1 MKVAYALWACLTIAI
16 VTSGHETAV
25 ETLDP
30 EEVAVP
36 VFKPA
41 RAHMHQEQPC
51 CQMSPVPDTCSC
63 YVANTPISNM
73 KVEIPEDVIAEEAAK
88 KKAADEK
95 ALSQTEGTAIGHVDP
110 QLALKAKMDKFQ
122 AAVNVATPFLPEGDM
137 GARVERKASAFQKI
151 DSQYRSIGSRSQQ
164 SNKKLVQLEKD
175 KAIQEYQYKLIQ
187 DTMPELKKSIRFA
200 RSQGRER
207 LIQKND
213 LQRKVSELK
222 RTVSR
227 DKVTISEDSSA
238 VEKGKTEFKGSVRS
252 LKRAVK
258 RSNSNDEVKEAVE
271 RAKKAKAAD
280 AKLSTAAHKA
290 GDKLL
295 AAGMKVK
302 KAKLDKAKTKLKVK
316 NEENKLE
323 ATEQKV
329 NKAEKKAAKAGKQVK
344 LEKKDVAADKKKA
357 SASKAIAKAD
367 KDRVK
372 AGKKELKAMAKGE
385 AKKAKKAVKDK
396 KKLKKAQN
404 GVSTF
409 KSTVKALNDKE
420 KSTAAKGKK
429 SEKLANRDNVKV
441 KAELRTIRK
450 LRNREGNTQ
459 KDLGIQNAALKT
471 ELVKTSGDHK
481 KDVSLKG
488 KLKRLVAGETTRK
501 ETFQLLLNAEK
512 ELTVIPS
519 KVKEVSDKLAAPIRH
534 KCSKIETAAR
544 TLRSK
549 VKAMTKVNNDDK
561 SKFKT
566 AREGMSTPSADDRTA
581 VLARGGCTVT
591 GVDNEYVI
599 EAFKSAISA
608 LQTTSN
614 KYQMQIQA
622 TAQKV
627 IALEQQ
633 AAAAGKNATKEE
645 IKLVDAKLG
654 GAVEQ
659 AVKEEVATSTDQS
672 KKVPGA
678 KAAPKSAK
686 KALDAAAAKEKRI
699 ASEKETAQVA
709 QKKEIAKDKKKT
721 EAAKEKVNAK
731 LEQIK
736 KMDSAGV
743 GQAQNNGQGKANRTA
758 ISNNTTKQTWNGN
771 KADHPDAQPGKAL
784 DEKFKV
790 MLKGY
795 VKNKVA
801 LCRLNLRPSMPG
813 AGGTIEQKVK
823 KHLNCH
829 REARVKGEIKRRAM
843 RVSLGA
849 RVDAMSAC
857 VKKAFSGFSTEAT
870 RLGSKITSTE
880 IKLGGLKASM
890 KVEEVKLAGC
900 EKEVGEASKEGVGSG
915 DVIITLKAKIEK
927 LKNSA
932 STDNDQFLTAQKK
945 ETDKEVAVKS
955 SMRMHSAKLNVMST
969 RLFKGHRKQ
978 ATNQMSL
985 SKDEKKVAG
994 MLKVSKKL
1002 LKESTKQKYVKMK
1015 IKQVTGTTNTMVS
1028 KGELNIDKMA
1038 LKAKLDVRKVRVRKQ
1053 KMKDEK
1059 NQVDKLVAKAKK
1071 AEAKQKAD
1079 KKKVAAAKKKEEE
1092 AAKLQKKKKGAVEK
1106 ARKKVMGDKKKIAK
1120 MEAKKKEDAEKIDNN
1135 RSKRAKESSKVGPLR
1150 EKAKLAE
1157 QKANQLEQNVD
1168 KTMKRAKDQEQ
1179 VPGKTRKVSD
1189 LSRKEK
1195 VRGIAYRTATGRN
1208 KKDMDNLK
1216 FAESKLKKKAKQ
1228 VRNMNSL
1235 INSYSFRRSRMQK
1248 KSAKLQESLRTIGV
1262 DKVTYKVAKAKQES
1276 IKNAIQLSREKLGT
1290 EIKHDKDELADQ
1302 VRAFGH
1308 SHDESKAEAARAE
1321 RMSSRLLIETEH
1333 DHNKLAA
1340 HKDLL
1345 VGELSAETDLRKHAV
1360 DANANET
1367 TIEKAMKDEN
1377 SKALDA
1383 TVASSTLADSEA
1395 STKTKIQELR
1405 KQMQPAW
1412 TAQQLAKQADGQV
1425 TAANVAKTDAQE
1437 ALTTATKD
1445 LKHKAADRAFAE
1457 KIGVEH
1463 LTGHVQG
1470 ALLEAA
1476 RASHS
1481 EATKA
1486 LAKAEKGFKKA
1497 SGNQKAAAAASAA
1510 AHKKASPLTQE
1521 SAASAKELADATASL
1536 IATTSKLRES
1546 KVDAIL
1552 KRHLARQEVLKLK
1565 DAKEFAY
1572 EIHKNATKAES
1583 IVNDQQAEIK
1593 QLQTKNLL
1601 DHESLRKESSK
1612 ASEALAGATEYGAR
1626 EVSGKDAIMHV
1637 AKLNLPTMEEAA
1649 GLPDFKANLT
1659 AAAKAAVEKAS
1670 QEAAVATQ
1678 NAEDAHGA
1686 LDSAVQSQT
1695 AAHTIARL
1703 KQKVEQL
1710 TKEKPKGTA
1719 DIKAKRSQMRQLR
1732 RDQNNKKKEAR
1743 KAKSTSKKLAKKS
1756 EKEYAKTQNE
1766 ISQLSGKIAKA
1777 KGNYEAA
1784 QKEED
1789 AANKQAEENENNVA
1803 KKATATIQA
1812 QEKLEDVTKASDQ
1825 LSKVKDS
1832 DVDVPHMRL

>member
-1 MKVAYALWACLTIAI
+1 
-16 VTSGHETAV
+16 
-25 ETLDP
+25 
-30 EEVAVP
+30 
-36 VFKPA
+36 
-41 RAHMHQEQPC
+41 
-51 CQMSPVPDTCSC
+51 
-63 YVANTPISNM
+63 
-73 KVEIPEDVIAEEAAK
+73 
-88 KKAADEK
+88 
-95 ALSQTEGTAIGHVDP
+95 
-110 QLALKAKMDKFQ
+110 
-122 AAVNVATPFLPEGDM
+122 
-137 GARVERKASAFQKI
+137 
-151 DSQYRSIGSRSQQ
+151 
-164 SNKKLVQLEKD
+164 
-175 KAIQEYQYKLIQ
+175 
-187 DTMPELKKSIRFA
+187 
-200 RSQGRER
+200 
-207 LIQKND
+207 
-213 LQRKVSELK
+213 
-222 RTVSR
+222 
-227 DKVTISEDSSA
+227 
-238 VEKGKTEFKGSVRS
+238 
-252 LKRAVK
+252 
-258 RSNSNDEVKEAVE
+258 
-271 RAKKAKAAD
+271 
-280 AKLSTAAHKA
+280 
-290 GDKLL
+290 
-295 AAGMKVK
+295 
-302 KAKLDKAKTKLKVK
+302 
-316 NEENKLE
+316 
-323 ATEQKV
+323 
-329 NKAEKKAAKAGKQVK
+329 
-344 LEKKDVAADKKKA
+344 
-357 SASKAIAKAD
+357 
-367 KDRVK
+367 
-372 AGKKELKAMAKGE
+372 
-385 AKKAKKAVKDK
+385 
-396 KKLKKAQN
+396 
-404 GVSTF
+404 
-409 KSTVKALNDKE
+409 
-420 KSTAAKGKK
+420 
-429 SEKLANRDNVKV
+429 
-441 KAELRTIRK
+441 
-450 LRNREGNTQ
+450 
-459 KDLGIQNAALKT
+459 
-471 ELVKTSGDHK
+471 
-481 KDVSLKG
+481 
-488 KLKRLVAGETTRK
+488 
-501 ETFQLLLNAEK
+501 
-512 ELTVIPS
+512 
-519 KVKEVSDKLAAPIRH
+519 
-534 KCSKIETAAR
+534 
-544 TLRSK
+544 
-549 VKAMTKVNNDDK
+549 
-561 SKFKT
+561 
-566 AREGMSTPSADDRTA
+566 
-581 VLARGGCTVT
+581 
-591 GVDNEYVI
+591 
-599 EAFKSAISA
+599 
-608 LQTTSN
+608 
-614 KYQMQIQA
+614 
-622 TAQKV
+622 
-627 IALEQQ
+627 
-633 AAAAGKNATKEE
+633 
-645 IKLVDAKLG
+645 
-654 GAVEQ
+654 
-659 AVKEEVATSTDQS
+659 
-672 KKVPGA
+672 
-678 KAAPKSAK
+678 
-686 KALDAAAAKEKRI
+686 
-699 ASEKETAQVA
+699 
-709 QKKEIAKDKKKT
+709 
-721 EAAKEKVNAK
+721 
-731 LEQIK
+731 
-736 KMDSAGV
+736 
-743 GQAQNNGQGKANRTA
+743 
-758 ISNNTTKQTWNGN
+758 
-771 KADHPDAQPGKAL
+771 
-784 DEKFKV
+784 
-790 MLKGY
+790 
-795 VKNKVA
+795 
-801 LCRLNLRPSMPG
+801 
-813 AGGTIEQKVK
+813 
-823 KHLNCH
+823 
-829 REARVKGEIKRRAM
+829 
-843 RVSLGA
+843 
-849 RVDAMSAC
+849 
-857 VKKAFSGFSTEAT
+857 
-870 RLGSKITSTE
+870 
-880 IKLGGLKASM
+880 
-890 KVEEVKLAGC
+890 
-900 EKEVGEASKEGVGSG
+900 
-915 DVIITLKAKIEK
+915 
-927 LKNSA
+927 
-932 STDNDQFLTAQKK
+932 
-945 ETDKEVAVKS
+945 
-955 SMRMHSAKLNVMST
+955 
-969 RLFKGHRKQ
+969 
-978 ATNQMSL
+978 
-985 SKDEKKVAG
+985 
-994 MLKVSKKL
+994 
-1002 LKESTKQKYVKMK
+1002 
-1015 IKQVTGTTNTMVS
+1015 
-1028 KGELNIDKMA
+1028 MA
-1038 LKAKLDVRKVRVRKQ
+1038 LKAKVRVRKQ

-1071 AEAKQKAD
+1071 AEAKKKAD

-1106 ARKKVMGDKKKIAK
+1106 ARKKVMDDKKKIAK

-1135 RSKRAKESSKVGPLR
+1135 RSKRAKESSKVGPLI

-1216 FAESKLKKKAKQ
+1216 FEESKLKKKDKQ

-1235 INSYSFRRSRMQK
+1235 IKPYSYRRSRMQK
-1248 KSAKLQESLRTIGV
+1248 KSTKLQESLRTIGV

-1276 IKNAIQLSREKLGT
+1276 IKNAIQISREKLGT

-1405 KQMQPAW
+1405 KQMQPTW

-1521 SAASAKELADATASL
+1521 SVASAKELADATASL

-1552 KRHLARQEVLKLK
+1552 KRHLARQEVPKLK

-1649 GLPDFKANLT
+1649 GLPDFKA
-1659 AAAKAAVEKAS
+1659 S

-1719 DIKAKRSQMRQLR
+1719 DIKAKKSQMRQLR
-1732 RDQNNKKKEAR
+1732 RDQNKK
-1743 KAKSTSKKLAKKS
+1743 
-1756 EKEYAKTQNE
+1756 EKEYTKTQNE

-1789 AANKQAEENENNVA
+1789 
-1803 KKATATIQA
+1803 
-1812 QEKLEDVTKASDQ
+1812 
-1825 LSKVKDS
+1825 
-1832 DVDVPHMRL
+1832 

>member
-1 MKVAYALWACLTIAI
+1 M
-16 VTSGHETAV
+16 
-25 ETLDP
+25 
-30 EEVAVP
+30 
-36 VFKPA
+36 
-41 RAHMHQEQPC
+41 
-51 CQMSPVPDTCSC
+51 
-63 YVANTPISNM
+63 
-73 KVEIPEDVIAEEAAK
+73 
-88 KKAADEK
+88 
-95 ALSQTEGTAIGHVDP
+95 
-110 QLALKAKMDKFQ
+110 
-122 AAVNVATPFLPEGDM
+122 
-137 GARVERKASAFQKI
+137 ERKASAFQKI
-151 DSQYRSIGSRSQQ
+151 DSQYRSIGSRAQG

-175 KAIQEYQYKLIQ
+175 KAIQEYQYKLLQ
-187 DTMPELKKSIRFA
+187 DTLPELKKSIRFS
-200 RSQGRER
+200 RSQARER
-207 LIQKND
+207 VIERND
-213 LQRKVSELK
+213 LRRKVSKLK
-222 RTVSR
+222 RTIDL
-227 DKVTISEDSSA
+227 DKVTMSKDKKT
-238 VEKGKTEFKGSVRS
+238 VEKGKTEIKDQARE

-258 RSNSNDEVKEAVE
+258 RSNSNDEVKEAVN
-271 RAKKAKAAD
+271 RAKKAKTAD
-280 AKLSTAAHKA
+280 AKLSTSAHKT

-302 KAKLDKAKTKLKVK
+302 KAKSDKAKTKLKVK
-316 NEENKLE
+316 NKENKLE
-323 ATEQKV
+323 ATEQKE
-329 NKAEKKAAKAGKQVK
+329 NKAEKKAATAGKEVK
-344 LEKKDVAADKKKA
+344 AEKKDVAADKKKA
-357 SASKAIAKAD
+357 SAAKTKAKAD
-367 KDRVK
+367 TGEVK
-372 AGKKELKAMAKGE
+372 AAQKKLKTMAKGE

-396 KKLKKAQN
+396 KKLKKDKN
-404 GVSTF
+404 GVSTL

-420 KSTAAKGKK
+420 KSTAAKRKK
-429 SEKLANRDNVKV
+429 SQTLANRDNVKV
-441 KAELRTIRK
+441 KAALRTIKK
-450 LRNREGNTQ
+450 LRKREGNTQ
-459 KDLGIQNAALKT
+459 KDLGIQKAALKT
-471 ELVKTSGDHK
+471 ELVKTSEDHK
-481 KDVSLKG
+481 KDVSLQG
-488 KLKRLVAGETTRK
+488 KLKGLAAGETTRK
-501 ETFQLLLNAEK
+501 ATFQLLLNAEK
-512 ELTVIPS
+512 ELMVIPS
-519 KVKEVSDKLAAPIRH
+519 KVKDVSDKLAAPIRH

-549 VKAMTKVNNDDK
+549 VKAMTKENNDDK

-566 AREGMSTPSADDRTA
+566 AREGMSTPGADERSE

-608 LQTTSN
+608 LQTSSN
-614 KYQMQIQA
+614 EYQMQIKS

-659 AVKEEVATSTDQS
+659 AVKEEVDTSTDQS

-699 ASEKETAQVA
+699 ASEKEKAQVA

-721 EAAKEKVNAK
+721 EAGKEEVNDK

-736 KMDSAGV
+736 EMDSAGV
-743 GQAQNNGQGKANRTA
+743 GQGKVNRTA
-758 ISNNTTKQTWNGN
+758 LSSNTTRQSWNGN
-771 KADHPDAQPGKAL
+771 KVDHPDAQPGKAL
-784 DEKFKV
+784 DDKFRV

-849 RVDAMSAC
+849 RVDAMAVC

-870 RLGSKITSTE
+870 RLGSKITATE

-900 EKEVGEASKEGVGSG
+900 EKELGEASKEGVSAG
-915 DVIITLKAKIEK
+915 DVIINLKAKIEK

-932 STDNDQFLTAQKK
+932 STDNDKFRTAQKK

-955 SMRMHSAKLNVMST
+955 TMRMHSAKLNVMST
-969 RLFKGHRKQ
+969 RLFKGDRKQ
-978 ATNQMSL
+978 ATNQISL

-994 MLKVSKKL
+994 MLKVAKKL
-1002 LKESTKQKYVKMK
+1002 LKESTKQKYIKMK
-1015 IKQVTGTTNTMVS
+1015 IKEATSTTNTAVN
-1028 KGELNIDKMA
+1028 KGELKIDKLT
-1038 LKAKLDVRKVRVRKQ
+1038 LKEKLDVRKVNVRKQ
-1053 KMKDEK
+1053 KMKGEK
-1059 NQVDKLVAKAKK
+1059 KQVGKLVGKEKK
-1071 AEAKQKAD
+1071 AQAKQKAD
-1079 KKKVAAAKKKEEE
+1079 KKKVDAAKKKEET

-1106 ARKKVMGDKKKIAK
+1106 AKKKSMDDKKKIAK
-1120 MEAKKKEDAEKIDNN
+1120 MQDKEKKDAEKIDNN
-1135 RSKRAKESSKVGPLR
+1135 RSKKAKESSKVGPLK

-1157 QKANQLEQNVD
+1157 QKANRLEQKVD
-1168 KTMKRAKDQEQ
+1168 KAMKKAKEQEN
-1179 VPGKTRKVSD
+1179 VPAKTRKLSD

-1195 VRGIAYRTATGRN
+1195 IRGNAYVTATGNN
-1208 KKDMDNLK
+1208 KEDMDNLK
-1216 FAESKLKKKAKQ
+1216 FEESKLKKKAKQ

-1235 INSYSFRRSRMQK
+1235 IKSYSFRRSRMEK
-1248 KSAKLQESLRTIGV
+1248 KSAKLKESLQKIRV
-1262 DKVTYKVAKAKQES
+1262 DQITYKVAKAKQES
-1276 IKNAIQLSREKLGT
+1276 IRKAIQLSREKLGA
-1290 EIKHDKDELADQ
+1290 EVKHDKDELADQ

-1340 HKDLL
+1340 HKELL
-1345 VGELSAETDLRKHAV
+1345 VGELSAETELRKHAV

-1367 TIEKAMKDEN
+1367 TIEKTMKDEN

-1383 TVASSTLADSEA
+1383 TVASSNLADSEA
-1395 STKTKIQELR
+1395 SFKTKIQELR
-1405 KQMQPAW
+1405 KQMQPTW
-1412 TAQQLAKQADGQV
+1412 TAQQLAKKADGQV

-1437 ALTTATKD
+1437 ALTAATKD

-1497 SGNQKAAAAASAA
+1497 SSNQKAAAAASAA
-1510 AHKKASPLTQE
+1510 AHEKASPLTQE
-1521 SAASAKELADATASL
+1521 SAATAKELADATASL

-1546 KVDAIL
+1546 KVDAVL

-1572 EIHKNATKAES
+1572 EIHKNATRAES

-1593 QLQTKNLL
+1593 QLQSKNLL

-1626 EVSGKDAIMHV
+1626 EVSGKDAIMRV
-1637 AKLNLPTMEEAA
+1637 AKLNLPTVEEAA
-1649 GLPDFKANLT
+1649 GVPDFKANLT
-1659 AAAKAAVEKAS
+1659 QSAKQDVEKAS
-1670 QEAAVATQ
+1670 KEAAVAVK
-1678 NAEDAHGA
+1678 NAEDAAGA
-1686 LDSAVQSQT
+1686 LDSAEQSQT
-1695 AAHTIARL
+1695 AARTIARL
-1703 KQKVEQL
+1703 KQKVEEL
-1710 TKEKPKGTA
+1710 KKEKPKGAA
-1719 DIKAKRSQMRQLR
+1719 DIKAKNSQMRQLR
-1732 RDQNNKKKEAR
+1732 RDQNMKKQEAR
-1743 KAKSTSKKLAKKS
+1743 KARNTSKRLAKKS
-1756 EKEYAKTQNE
+1756 GKEYAKTQKE

-1777 KGNYEAA
+1777 KGKYEAA

-1789 AANKQAEENENNVA
+1789 KANKQAEQNENNVA

-1832 DVDVPHMRL
+1832 HPDMRL